1 MHTLV
6 VCETEPIAVA
16 GLRNLLAPSGDFHI
30 VAATNSLGEAM
41 EAASDLSP
49 SLLLVDKAFG
59 MHPVIDW
66 IRTLRDMASAS
77 STAVIVWGVSL
88 SESESLRFL
97 QAGAAGVVRKTVPL
111 NVLLH
116 CLSVVAAGGSWMEQD
131 DTCDLKR
138 PPRADRSI
146 LTAREMQ
153 VRELVERGLKNKDI
167 ALTLGIRTGT
177 VKIHLKHIFEKTGIH
192 GRYGL
197 ALSGLKEKGL
207 LTLPGLDVM

>member
-6 VCETEPIAVA
+6 VCETEPIAIE
-16 GLRNLLAPSGDFHI
+16 GLRSLLTPSGDFHI
-30 VAATNSLGEAM
+30 VAATNSLAEAM
-41 EAASDLSP
+41 EAASDLTP

-59 MHPVIDW
+59 IHAVMDCIKN
-66 IRTLRDMASAS
+66 LRDLAGG
-77 STAVIVWGVSL
+77 TAAIVWGVSL
-88 SESESLRFL
+88 SEAESLRFL

-111 NVLLH
+111 GVLLH
-116 CLSVVAAGGSWMEQD
+116 CLRAVAAGGSWMEQD

-138 PPRADRSI
+138 PPRADRSV

-167 ALTLGIRTGT
+167 ALALGIRTGT

-197 ALSGLKEKGL
+197 ALSGLREKGL

>member
-1 MHTLV
+1 VHTLL
-6 VCETEPIAVA
+6 VCETEPIAIE
-16 GLRNLLAPSGDFHI
+16 GLRNLLAPTGDFHI

-41 EAASDLSP
+41 ESVNHLTP

-59 MHPVIDW
+59 MLPVMDCIKN
-66 IRTLRDMASAS
+66 LRDMAGG
-77 STAVIVWGVSL
+77 TAVIVWGVSL

-111 NVLLH
+111 NALLH
-116 CLSVVAAGGSWMEQD
+116 CLRAVAAGGSWMEQD

-167 ALTLGIRTGT
+167 ALALGIRTGT

>member
-6 VCETEPIAVA
+6 VCETEPIAIE
-16 GLRNLLAPSGDFHI
+16 GLRNLLTLSGDFHI
-30 VAATNSLGEAM
+30 VAATNSLEEAM
-41 EAASDLSP
+41 EAASDLTP
-49 SLLLVDKAFG
+49 SLLLVDKALG
-59 MHPVIDW
+59 IQAVMDCIKG
-66 IRTLRDMASAS
+66 LRDMAGG
-77 STAVIVWGVSL
+77 TAAIVWGASL
-88 SESESLRFL
+88 SEAESLRLL

-111 NVLLH
+111 GVLLH
-116 CLSVVAAGGSWMEQD
+116 CLHAVAAGGTWMEQD

-138 PPRADRSI
+138 PPRADRSV

-153 VRELVERGLKNKDI
+153 VRDLVERGLKNKDI
-167 ALTLGIRTGT
+167 ALALGIRTGT

>member
-1 MHTLV
+1 VHTLV
-6 VCETEPIAVA
+6 VCETEPIAIE
-16 GLRNLLAPSGDFHI
+16 GLRNLLTPSGDFHI
-30 VAATNSLGEAM
+30 VAATTSLEEAI
-41 EAASDLSP
+41 EAANDLTP

-59 MHPVIDW
+59 IHAVMDCIK
-66 IRTLRDMASAS
+66 RLRDMAGG
-77 STAVIVWGVSL
+77 TAAIVWGVLL
-88 SESESLRFL
+88 SEAESLRFL
-97 QAGAAGVVRKTVPL
+97 QAGAAGVVRKTAAL

-116 CLSVVAAGGSWMEQD
+116 CLRAVAAGGSWMEHD
-131 DTCDLKR
+131 DSCGLKR
-138 PPRADRSI
+138 PPRADRSV

-167 ALTLGIRTGT
+167 ALALGIRTGT
-177 VKIHLKHIFEKTGIH
+177 VKIHLKHVFEKTGIH

>member
-1 MHTLV
+1 VHTLV
-6 VCETEPIAVA
+6 VCETEPIAIE

-41 EAASDLSP
+41 ESANDLTP

-59 MHPVIDW
+59 IHAVMDCIKN
-66 IRTLRDMASAS
+66 LRDMAGG
-77 STAVIVWGVSL
+77 TAVIIWGVSL
-88 SESESLRFL
+88 SETESLRFL

-116 CLSVVAAGGSWMEQD
+116 CLRVVAAGGSWMEQD
-131 DTCDLKR
+131 DTCYLKR

-167 ALTLGIRTGT
+167 ALALGIRTGT

>member
-1 MHTLV
+1 MHTLL
-6 VCETEPIAVA
+6 VCETEPIAIE
-16 GLRNLLAPSGDFHI
+16 GLRNLLAPTGDFHI

-41 EAASDLSP
+41 ESVNHLTP

-59 MHPVIDW
+59 MLPVMDCIKN
-66 IRTLRDMASAS
+66 LRDMAGG
-77 STAVIVWGVSL
+77 TAVIVWGVSL

-111 NVLLH
+111 NALLH
-116 CLSVVAAGGSWMEQD
+116 CLRAVAAGGSWMEQD

-167 ALTLGIRTGT
+167 ALALGIRTGT